1 MVRLISKGRERERF
15 EEGDEGDV
23 ETRG

>member
-1 MVRLISKGRERERF
+1 MVRLISRGRERERF